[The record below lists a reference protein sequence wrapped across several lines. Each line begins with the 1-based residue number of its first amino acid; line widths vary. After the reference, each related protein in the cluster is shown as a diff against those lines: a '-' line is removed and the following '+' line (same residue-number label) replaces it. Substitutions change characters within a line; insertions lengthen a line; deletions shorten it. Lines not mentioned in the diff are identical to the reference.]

1 MENIR
6 KHGDIKLVT
15 MERRRNYLV
24 SEPSFHTTKSFTE
37 NLLAIGMRKT
47 EILIYLFILFILY
60 LKLTKKYN
68 KIFFIVK

>member
-24 SEPSFHTTKSFTE
+24 SEPIFHTTKSFTE
-37 NLLAIGMRKT
+37 NLLARGMRKT
-47 EILIYLFILFILY
+47 EILIYLFFI
-60 LKLTKKYN
+60 
-68 KIFFIVK
+68 

>member
-47 EILIYLFILFILY
+47 EILIYLFY
-60 LKLTKKYN
+60 L
-68 KIFFIVK
+68 FFI

>member
-24 SEPSFHTTKSFTE
+24 SEPIFHTTKSITE
-37 NLLAIGMRKT
+37 NLLARGMRKT
-47 EILIYLFILFILY
+47 EILIYLFY
-60 LKLTKKYN
+60 L
-68 KIFFIVK
+68 FFI